1 MATGTLLR
9 HTLSTT
15 SAEVTSTLTSIALGL
30 PRTRSSTQLGSLTT
44 GLPTPT
50 SAAAA
55 ATSLATDSGIDFE
68 LPSPPLFLTV
78 SAFILTCVAVVLA
91 VGVWMISWPPDCGD
105 EQVEEFGQEQH
116 DVEEEEES
124 EWSSNEEYEETTWM
138 MGKAFEDAVELKRL
152 LSNTTSPPSP
162 PLSGERHGE
171 QRNNKRNTQGLR
183 LDLSAAAGLGVGPWG
198 RAEAGRCDCC
208 SGQTA
213 NHHNHAVKNDSCKH
227 HKHDE
232 NESVLSL
239 SFGSDADTEAGLVDS
254 SDSAGAAATAS
265 STTLSSTTKPIFNQ
279 PLHGWR
285 KTVDDRVGVLASWI
299 ERYVADGGRERDL
312 LCKIRK
318 DERGDVV
325 CGFEF

>member
-1 MATGTLLR
+1 MATGMLLR
-9 HTLSTT
+9 HTLSTP

-30 PRTRSSTQLGSLTT
+30 PRTRSSTPLDSLTT
-44 GLPTPT
+44 ST
-50 SAAAA
+50 AAAA
-55 ATSLATDSGIDFE
+55 ATTSLVPDSGIDFE
-68 LPSPPLFLTV
+68 LPWPPLWLTV
-78 SAFILTCVAVVLA
+78 SAFVLTCIAVVLA

-116 DVEEEEES
+116 EVEEEEES
-124 EWSSNEEYEETTWM
+124 EWSSNGEDEETTWM

-152 LSNTTSPPSP
+152 LSNTTPPPSP

-198 RAEAGRCDCC
+198 RVEAGRRRRC
-208 SGQTA
+208 SGQTSK
-213 NHHNHAVKNDSCKH
+213 HHDYAVKNDSWKH
-227 HKHDE
+227 HNDE
-232 NESVLSL
+232 NDSLLSL
-239 SFGSDADTEAGLVDS
+239 SFESDADTEAGLVDS